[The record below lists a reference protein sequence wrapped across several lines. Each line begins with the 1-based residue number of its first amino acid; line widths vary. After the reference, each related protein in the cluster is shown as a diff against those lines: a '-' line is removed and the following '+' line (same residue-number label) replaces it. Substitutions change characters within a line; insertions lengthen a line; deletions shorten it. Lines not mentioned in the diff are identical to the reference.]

1 MFTESISNAPNWL
14 QQKDHGSSNVSRQVL
29 DSLSFGSRSLLVHF
43 SLGPRS
49 SLVRLS
55 FVIR

>member
-29 DSLSFGSRSLLVHF
+29 DSLSFGSR
-43 SLGPRS
+43 
-49 SLVRLS
+49 
-55 FVIR
+55 